1 MNEIETKFN
10 EVFEFY
16 VTHLKTFIVKDS
28 IAQSGYTEVNINT
41 ELPDYTNVLG
51 GKYFEIKIKDKSRH
65 FDNKIFH
72 FKYYGD
78 RESTDIFFDG
88 YVPDFTICSDDLNFI
103 IEIDGHEWHEKTKEQ
118 AMRDKQKDRAY
129 IKNGYIPIHFTGSE
143 IFHNPEECV
152 KEVLEII
159 SRYFLENMIKNEMVW
174 CYEDNEKQGLEKQL
188 HFITDVLK
196 GKQFLK
202 PIEIKN
208 GAVNF

>member
-10 EVFEFY
+10 NTFEY
-16 VTHLKTFIVKDS
+16 YITHLKSLIVKDS
-28 IAQSGYTEVNINT
+28 ISQSGYREISIITEIPN
-41 ELPDYTNVLG
+41 YTNALG
-51 GKYFEIKIKDKSRH
+51 GKFFQIKINDESRH

-72 FKYYGD
+72 FKYYGN
-78 RESTDIFFDG
+78 RESDDLFFDG
-88 YVPDFTICSDDLNFI
+88 YVPDFTIDSEDFNFV

-159 SRYFLENMIKNEMVW
+159 SSYFLENMIKDEMEW
-174 CYEDNEKQGLEKQL
+174 CYEDNERQELKQNLNL
-188 HFITDVLK
+188 LTDIFK
-196 GKQFLK
+196 GKQFIK
-202 PIEIKN
+202 PIKIEN
-208 GAVNF
+208 GVINF